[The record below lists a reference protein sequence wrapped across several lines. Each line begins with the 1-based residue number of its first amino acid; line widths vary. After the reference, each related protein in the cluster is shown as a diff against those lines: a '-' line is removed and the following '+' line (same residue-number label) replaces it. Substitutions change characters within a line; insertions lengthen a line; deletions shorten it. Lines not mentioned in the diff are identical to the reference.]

1 MLQVLERH
9 HVLCHVRPSLPL
21 PFFVTLHSFTSSTI
35 FCNTLLMYLLYTA
48 VLLYTHHKFN
58 RRVSAAL
65 LLAALAGALHGFVVS
80 AFIGIATARFAPLNY
95 NRVSL
100 SITRGFGSVSVY
112 ASIEFGDVECAV
124 GVTS

>member
-1 MLQVLERH
+1 
-9 HVLCHVRPSLPL
+9 
-21 PFFVTLHSFTSSTI
+21 
-35 FCNTLLMYLLYTA
+35 MYLLYTA

-95 NRVSL
+95 N
-100 SITRGFGSVSVY
+100 
-112 ASIEFGDVECAV
+112 
-124 GVTS
+124 